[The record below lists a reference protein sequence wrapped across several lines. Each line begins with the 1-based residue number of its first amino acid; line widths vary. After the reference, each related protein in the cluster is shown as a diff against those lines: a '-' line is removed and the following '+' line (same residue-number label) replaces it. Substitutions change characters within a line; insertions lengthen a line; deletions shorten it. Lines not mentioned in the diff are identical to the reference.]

1 MQKVTTDQL
10 QTEVHK
16 WQEAAKEAA
25 IRASVFADTCA
36 DAYLISA
43 GYEANQQ
50 CQVENGQHDEL
61 HQRRAGTSTLM

>member
-43 GYEANQQ
+43 GYKQTNNVKSKMASMMNCIKGVPEL
-50 CQVENGQHDEL
+50 QH
-61 HQRRAGTSTLM
+61 